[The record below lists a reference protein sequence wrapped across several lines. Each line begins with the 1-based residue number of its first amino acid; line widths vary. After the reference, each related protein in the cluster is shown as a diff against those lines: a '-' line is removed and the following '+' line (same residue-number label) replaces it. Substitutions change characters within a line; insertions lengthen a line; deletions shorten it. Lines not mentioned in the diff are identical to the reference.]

1 MILPT
6 VHLNGTGAQ
15 DLFDGY
21 KNARTAVNDAID
33 AICKI
38 EFNARDYYPQG
49 PDAYSEARKEQ
60 IKRVEMMQSVSDD
73 FLTIA
78 MHIQDVAKPGSLS

>member
-33 AICKI
+33 AIRKI
-38 EFNARDYYPQG
+38 EFNPRDYHPQG

-60 IKRVEMMQSVSDD
+60 TKRVEMMQSVSDD